1 VALGCEPLGQV
12 AVPPLGTA
20 DGVREQAVV
29 DEADAHGIRQADT
42 QPALA
47 SPAVPLRVVL
57 IGGVALILAG
67 LVYVLSQSGYE
78 QTGTDAIKPETFV
91 AVVPAGARICQGP
104 GLVGAKTGRVATV
117 IGSFGKPGPPLGL
130 VMRRPGGAVVATGG
144 LRPGWREGPVGIP
157 LARPLKAD
165 AAPVLCFVNRGRS
178 RLAFAGVN
186 SPVNGSTTTV
196 DGKRVG
202 ASRVGDAHGAGSWM
216 FWAAIVLGALA
227 AAGTVLLLARAP
239 EES

>member
-1 VALGCEPLGQV
+1 M
-12 AVPPLGTA
+12 
-20 DGVREQAVV
+20 
-29 DEADAHGIRQADT
+29 
-42 QPALA
+42 
-47 SPAVPLRVVL
+47 PLRVVL

-117 IGSFGKPGPPLGL
+117 IGSYGKPGPPLGL

-202 ASRVGDAHGAGSWM
+202 ATLSLTYTEGAKRSGWSRLGDLASRVGDAHGAGSWM

>member
-1 VALGCEPLGQV
+1 M
-12 AVPPLGTA
+12 
-20 DGVREQAVV
+20 
-29 DEADAHGIRQADT
+29 
-42 QPALA
+42 
-47 SPAVPLRVVL
+47 PLRVVL

-78 QTGTDAIKPETFV
+78 HTGTDAIKPETFV

-117 IGSFGKPGPPLGL
+117 IGSYGKPGPPLGL

-144 LRPGWREGPVGIP
+144 LRAGWREGPVGIP

-202 ASRVGDAHGAGSWM
+202 ATLSLTYTEGAKRSGWSRLGDLASRVGDAHGAGSWM

>member
-1 VALGCEPLGQV
+1 
-12 AVPPLGTA
+12 
-20 DGVREQAVV
+20 
-29 DEADAHGIRQADT
+29 
-42 QPALA
+42 
-47 SPAVPLRVVL
+47 VPLRVVL
-57 IGGVALILAG
+57 IGGVVLILAG

-91 AVVPAGARICQGP
+91 AVVPAGGRICQGP
-104 GLVGAKTGRVATV
+104 GLVAAKTGRVATV
-117 IGSFGKPGPPLGL
+117 IGSYGKPGPPLAL
-130 VMRRPGGAVVATGG
+130 VMRKPGDAVIATGG
-144 LRPGWREGPVGIP
+144 LRPGWKEGPVGIP

-165 AAPVLCFVNRGRS
+165 AAPVLCLVNRGRS

-186 SPVNGSTTTV
+186 APVNGSTTTV

-202 ASRVGDAHGAGSWM
+202 ATLSLTYTEGTKRSGWSRLGDLASRVGDAHGVGSWM

-227 AAGTVLLLARAP
+227 AAGTVLLLARTP